1 MRQPRDAATTTPQP
15 TRVPDPGADWVTLPR
30 SRSPRWYVPRRP
42 GTATRRSFLIYH
54 PVTVRSRIGWEAA
67 RWLAARGVLRMLP
80 PSSLLPREVWDPIAS
95 LIPPSGAL
103 AVAKANHPG
112 RFLALIV
119 GEQGDLRA
127 FVKIARD
134 GFGSEALHKERVALE
149 ALGVLLSAPLSAPRV
164 LEYQEGVLV
173 LEPVEWRPRPDP
185 WKVPTEVAHALG
197 RFFRATSTDS
207 SSLGAIHGDCTPW
220 NLLRTDSG
228 WALVDWE
235 DAVDGM
241 PPFYDL
247 LHFFVQASVELRRPS
262 KRSII
267 QGLELRGWVGAA
279 IEAYAAGCEVD
290 PRQAKLLFSSYLQ
303 ESAIKVQPST
313 PRRALRIRLKLSQLL
328 RPRIA
333 EERWPAV
340 GSGPGGWN
348 DSP

>member
-1 MRQPRDAATTTPQP
+1 MRQQRVAATTTPQP
-15 TRVPDPGADWVTLPR
+15 TRVPDPGADWITLPR

-42 GTATRRSFLIYH
+42 GTATSRSFLIYH
-54 PVTVRSRIGWEAA
+54 PVTSRSRIGWEAA

-95 LIPPSGAL
+95 LIPRSGAL
-103 AVAKANHPG
+103 AVARANHPG

-127 FVKIARD
+127 FVKVARD
-134 GFGSEALHKERVALE
+134 GFGSEALNRERMALE
-149 ALGVLLSAPLSAPRV
+149 TLGLLLPAPLYAPRV
-164 LEYQEGVLV
+164 LEYQEGVLL
-173 LEPVEWRPRPDP
+173 LEPVDWRTRSDP
-185 WKVPTEVAHALG
+185 WKLPTEVAHALG
-197 RFFRATSTDS
+197 RFFRATSTDLNG
-207 SSLGAIHGDCTPW
+207 SLGAIHGDCTPW

-290 PRQAKLLFSSYLQ
+290 PRQARQLFSSYLQ
-303 ESAIKVQPST
+303 RSAIKVQPST
-313 PRRALRIRLKLSQLL
+313 PRRALRIRRKLSQRL
-328 RPRIA
+328 RRGVQS
-333 EERWPAV
+333 ERWPV
-340 GSGPGGWN
+340 GRPGQGG
-348 DSP
+348 